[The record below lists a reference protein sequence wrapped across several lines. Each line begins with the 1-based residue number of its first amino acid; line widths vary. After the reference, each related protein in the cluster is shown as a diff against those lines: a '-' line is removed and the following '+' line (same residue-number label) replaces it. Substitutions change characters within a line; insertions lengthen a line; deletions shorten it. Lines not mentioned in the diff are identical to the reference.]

1 MRLDGKIAMVTGA
14 AKGIGAAIVEACAR
28 EGARVAALDLDGAG
42 VEAVAE
48 AQRGRGADVLALR
61 ADVTRSADIDRALDA
76 VIARWRRLDI
86 LVNNAGGFAVI
97 RSTEDIEEDEWQS
110 ILASNLTSVFLCSK
124 AALPIMKRQRYGR
137 IVNLASVV
145 GRAGAIRVTSHY
157 AAAKAGVIGF
167 TRHLALEVGGHG
179 ITVNAVAP
187 GTTATERVLKARTP
201 EETRRVAEAIPVR
214 RLGEPG
220 EIAEAVVFL
229 ASDSAA
235 FINGATLDVNG
246 GQLEPCFQEE
256 RLAHGITP

>member
-1 MRLDGKIAMVTGA
+1 MQLEGKVVIVTGA
-14 AKGIGAAIVEACAR
+14 AKGIGAAIVEACVR
-28 EGARVAALDLDGAG
+28 EGAKVAALDLDAGG
-42 VEAVAE
+42 VETLASAL
-48 AQRGRGADVLALR
+48 RGNGADVLAL
-61 ADVTRSADIDRALDA
+61 AVDVTRSPDISRGFEA
-76 VIARWRRLDI
+76 VLARWGRVDV

-97 RSTEDIEEDEWQS
+97 RATEEISEEEWDA
-110 ILASNLTSVFLCSK
+110 IMASNLTSVFLCSK
-124 AALPIMKRQRYGR
+124 AVLPIMKRQKYGR

-145 GRAGAIRVTSHY
+145 GRAGAVRVTSHY

-167 TRHLALEVGGHG
+167 TRHLALEVGAHG

-201 EETRRVAEAIPVR
+201 EETRKVAETIPVK
-214 RLGEPG
+214 RLGEPR

-246 GQLEPCFQEE
+246 GQVMV
-256 RLAHGITP
+256 

>member
-1 MRLDGKIAMVTGA
+1 MQLEGKVVIVTGA

-28 EGARVAALDLDGAG
+28 EGAKVAALDLDSGG
-42 VEAVAE
+42 VEKLASAL
-48 AQRGRGADVLALR
+48 RGNGADVLAL
-61 ADVTRSADIDRALDA
+61 AVDVTRSPDISRGFEA
-76 VIARWRRLDI
+76 VLARWGRVDV

-97 RSTEDIEEDEWQS
+97 RATEEISEEEWDT
-110 ILASNLTSVFLCSK
+110 IMASNLTSVFLCSK
-124 AALPIMKRQRYGR
+124 AVLPIMKRQKYGR

-145 GRAGAIRVTSHY
+145 GRAGAVRVTSHY

-167 TRHLALEVGGHG
+167 TRHLALEVGAHG

-201 EETRRVAEAIPVR
+201 EETRKVAETIPVK
-214 RLGEPG
+214 RLGEPR

-246 GQLEPCFQEE
+246 GQVMV
-256 RLAHGITP
+256 

>member
-1 MRLDGKIAMVTGA
+1 MRLDGKVVIVTGA
-14 AKGIGAAIVEACAR
+14 AKGIGAAIADACAR
-28 EGARVAALDLDGAG
+28 EGARVAVLDLDGGG
-42 VEAVAE
+42 VEALAEKLRGSGAE
-48 AQRGRGADVLALR
+48 AMAFR
-61 ADVTRSADIDRALDA
+61 ADVTRSAEIARALDA
-76 VIARWRRLDI
+76 VMARWSRVDA

-97 RSTEDIEEDEWQS
+97 RATEEITEDEWQA

-124 AALPIMKRQRYGR
+124 AVLPIMKRQRYGR

-145 GRAGAIRVTSHY
+145 GRAGAVRVTSHY

-167 TRHLALEVGGHG
+167 TRHLALEVGGDG

-187 GTTATERVLKARTP
+187 GTTATERVLNARTP

-214 RLGEPG
+214 RLGQPE

-229 ASDSAA
+229 ASDAAA

-246 GQLEPCFQEE
+246 GQVMV
-256 RLAHGITP
+256 

>member
-1 MRLDGKIAMVTGA
+1 MRLDGKAVIVTGA
-14 AKGIGAAIVEACAR
+14 AKGIGAAIVGACAR
-28 EGARVAALDLDGAG
+28 EGARIAALDLDLDG
-42 VEAVAE
+42 VETLAE
-48 AQRGRGADVLALR
+48 TLRARGADLLALR
-61 ADVTRSADIDRALDA
+61 ADVTRSADIARALEA
-76 VIARWRRLDI
+76 VMARWGRVDV

-97 RSTEDIEEDEWQS
+97 RATEEITEDEWQA
-110 ILASNLTSVFLCSK
+110 ILTSNLTSVFLCSK
-124 AALPIMKRQRYGR
+124 AVLPIMKRQRYGR

-145 GRAGAIRVTSHY
+145 GRAGAVRVTSHY

-167 TRHLALEVGGHG
+167 TRHLALEVGADG

-201 EETRRVAEAIPVR
+201 EETQRVADAIPVR

-229 ASDSAA
+229 ASDAAA

-246 GQLEPCFQEE
+246 GQVMV
-256 RLAHGITP
+256 

>member
-1 MRLDGKIAMVTGA
+1 MRLDGKIVIVTGA

-28 EGARVAALDLDGAG
+28 EGAKIAALDLDGAG
-42 VEAVAE
+42 VETLAE
-48 AQRGRGADVLALR
+48 GLRGGGTDALALR
-61 ADVTRSADIDRALDA
+61 ADVTRSADIGRALET
-76 VIARWRRLDI
+76 VLARWGRVDI

-97 RSTEDIEEDEWQS
+97 RATEEITEDEWQA

-124 AALPIMKRQRYGR
+124 AVLPIMKRQRYGR

-145 GRAGAIRVTSHY
+145 GRAGAVRVTSHY

-167 TRHLALEVGGHG
+167 TRHLALEVGADG

-214 RLGEPG
+214 RLGEPR

-246 GQLEPCFQEE
+246 GQVMV
-256 RLAHGITP
+256 